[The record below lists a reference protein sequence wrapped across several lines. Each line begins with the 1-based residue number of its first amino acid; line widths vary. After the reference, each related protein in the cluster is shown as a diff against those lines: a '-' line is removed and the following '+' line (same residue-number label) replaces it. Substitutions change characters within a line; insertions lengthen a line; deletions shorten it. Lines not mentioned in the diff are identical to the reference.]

1 MGHGDGSGRATEH
14 RSAHNANRVPR
25 DRCMPVLSLKLP
37 EQSNDGLQKVRRT
50 LIRGWRPLAFLL
62 ITLIS
67 FVIGLHFKALSDPGQ
82 EGKQF
87 ANLVPPWFHFSVS
100 DRRISADISAY
111 IQCQANINAT
121 ETNPCTLASPR
132 AYVFFSLKFKMPR
145 SLPLSQA
152 SILMTSSVRPL
163 STIGGGPFSNSRGLY
178 EREIPLAELLAAE
191 SDGFNA
197 AIFSISDVLHGARG
211 SFFGKLPTI
220 DSTEYGTQL
229 GGHATTFWP
238 ASNFS
243 VTEDLVDVAQVL
255 GTQQLVYVTPPG
267 TFDGEDYIW
276 NASNV
281 QLGPVFKSTDP
292 DASAAQ
298 SDNAFFS
305 GIFLGIAGGAAI
317 ALLGELPGEIP
328 LPNWLA
334 HRKRTHK

>member
-1 MGHGDGSGRATEH
+1 MRLRLTRAPWPLRGVCILFAEVSMPGS
-14 RSAHNANRVPR
+14 
-25 DRCMPVLSLKLP
+25 
-37 EQSNDGLQKVRRT
+37 
-50 LIRGWRPLAFLL
+50 
-62 ITLIS
+62 
-67 FVIGLHFKALSDPGQ
+67 LHFAG
-82 EGKQF
+82 
-87 ANLVPPWFHFSVS
+87 
-100 DRRISADISAY
+100 R
-111 IQCQANINAT
+111 
-121 ETNPCTLASPR
+121 
-132 AYVFFSLKFKMPR
+132 
-145 SLPLSQA
+145 
-152 SILMTSSVRPL
+152 ILMTSNVPIRCL
-163 STIGGGPFSNSRGLY
+163 RSTKDPVVIARSLRTRNSSRKTSRCG
-178 EREIPLAELLAAE
+178 IPTVL
-191 SDGFNA
+191 NA
-197 AIFSISDVLHGARG
+197 AILEHFGCPPWGAR
-211 SFFGKLPTI
+211 FVLREVANNRLH
-220 DSTEYGTQL
+220 EYGTQL